1 MPKLRQNLVTGDWVI
16 IAPERAKRPFEF
28 ISKEKVLRPTKKDCV
43 FERKNL
49 EKAKIPLLSIKAKNV
64 YVIPNKY
71 PAFVSTNR
79 VNLED
84 GKLYNSTESEGHHE
98 VVIFGDHDKHP
109 SKLTAVALAEIIDVY
124 RQRYLAHLKD
134 PVVKYILIIH
144 NHGTAAGASI
154 YHPHS
159 QIFSSPII
167 PNSARRILQGAKAYY
182 NQRKK
187 CAYCETLKH
196 EQAEKIRVI
205 KENQHFLAFC
215 PFASRFPFEMRI
227 VPKKHQ
233 SNFEK
238 ITPLEIQSFAR
249 ILREILAK
257 LDKGL
262 KNPPYNFYIHTN
274 AARQSSNPFFH
285 WHLEVVPRLG
295 VWGGFELGGGFPI
308 DVISPEKCANFLK
321 KVKIKS

>member
-1 MPKLRQNLVTGDWVI
+1 MPKLRQNIVTGDWVI
-16 IAPERAKRPFEF
+16 IAPERAQRPFEF
-28 ISKEKVLRPTKKDCV
+28 ISREKVLRPSKKDCL
-43 FERKNL
+43 FERRNL
-49 EKAKIPLLSIKAKNV
+49 SRAKIPFLPVKARDV

-71 PAFVSTNR
+71 PAFVTTNKI
-79 VNLED
+79 NLE
-84 GKLYNSTESEGHHE
+84 GGQLYNSTESEGYHE
-98 VVIFGDHDKHP
+98 VVIFKDHNKYP
-109 SKLTAVALAEIIDVY
+109 AKLTTAHLAEIIDVY
-124 RQRYLAHLKD
+124 RQRYLIHIKD
-134 PVVKYILIIH
+134 PVVKYVLIIH

-159 QIFSSPII
+159 QIFASPII
-167 PNSARRILQGAKAYY
+167 PNSVRRILQGAKAYY
-182 NQRKK
+182 HQHRK
-187 CAYCETLKH
+187 CAYCEIIRH
-196 EQAEKIRVI
+196 EQKEKIRLL
-205 KENQHFLAFC
+205 KKNRYFTAFC

-227 VPKKHQ
+227 VPQKHQ

-238 ITPLEIQSFAR
+238 ITPAEVKGFAH

-274 AARQSSNPFFH
+274 AARQPENSFFH

-308 DVISPEKCANFLK
+308 DVISPEKCANFLR
-321 KVKIKS
+321 KVRSG